1 MSARILARISNYF
14 KIEHAIILVPVFA
27 FAIFD
32 SAFNSFS
39 SVLALIGEDYPD
51 VNQTTVQMILS
62 VPSLLAIPT
71 MIVSGLL
78 ASCVSKRTVGLVA
91 MLIMFMGS
99 MVPWAFGA
107 DGIWVIF
114 ASSITIGIAQ
124 GLLHPLA
131 SSVVCETWEEGNR
144 KKVLGF
150 KQAAN
155 YLGAAVCTVLV
166 GVLATTGW
174 RNSYLVYLLLIPA
187 FVVTLFKMPRGKL
200 DERLFAGRHT
210 MKSIRGIFSGGT
222 VYLLLLFVFAAMC
235 QFSFYSNIAMAVAEK
250 GFGSSVEAS
259 QVTATIYVLSFV
271 LGVFFGKVSGTL
283 KDSTLAVGFGL
294 EAVGLLAAASAPS
307 FAVTLLGG
315 ALFGAGSCMQE
326 VSTVFYLSREGGA
339 KEHITMVI
347 SLGLVGINLGIAL
360 SPLVIA
366 LVKSQVLH
374 STSAASGMIVGAAG
388 FVVLAIIELVYRAR
402 MRNRGMRGEWPNRL
416 RNH

>member
-1 MSARILARISNYF
+1 MNARTLSRISDYF
-14 KIEHAIILVPVFA
+14 RIEQAIVLVPVCT

-32 SAFNSFS
+32 SAFNAFS
-39 SVLALIGEDYPD
+39 SVLALISEDYQG
-51 VNQTTVQMILS
+51 VSQTTVQMILS

-78 ASCVSKRTVGLVA
+78 ATCVHKRTVGLVA
-91 MLIMFMGS
+91 MGVMFAGAMA
-99 MVPWAFGA
+99 PWVFRSA
-107 DGIWVIF
+107 GIWIVF

-131 SSVVCETWEEGNR
+131 SSVVCETWEEGRR

-187 FVVTLFKMPRGKL
+187 FIITFFKMPEGVLEKKL
-200 DERLFAGRHT
+200 ISGRNF
-210 MKSIRGIFSGGT
+210 MGSVGEIINKGT
-222 VYLLLLFVFAAMC
+222 AYLLLLFVFAAMF
-235 QFSFYSNIAMAVAEK
+235 QFSFYSNIAMTIAEK
-250 GFGSSVEAS
+250 NFGSSVEAS
-259 QVTATIYVLSFV
+259 QVTATIYVVSFV
-271 LGVFFGKVSGTL
+271 LGVSFGKVSGFL

-294 EAVGLLAAASAPS
+294 EAVGLLTAAFAPT
-307 FAVTLLGG
+307 FTATLLGG

-326 VSTVFYLSREGGA
+326 VSTVFYLSRESGA

-360 SPLVIA
+360 SPLVISLA
-366 LVKSQVLH
+366 KTGILH
-374 STSAASGMIVGAAG
+374 SATASSGMIVGAVG
-388 FVVLAIIELVYRAR
+388 FIILAAIELIFRAR
-402 MRNRGMRGEWPNRL
+402 QRKQGMRGEWPNRL